1 MAGLGGDTDVVDSF
15 GGSLGCRATLSSLS
29 SVDGFGGWFS
39 VLSSSS
45 VSFDG
50 WLKTV

>member
-1 MAGLGGDTDVVDSF
+1 VAGLGDDTDVVDSF
-15 GGSLGCRATLSSLS
+15 GGSIGCGATLRGLS

-39 VLSSSS
+39 ALSSNL
-45 VSFDG
+45 VPFDG